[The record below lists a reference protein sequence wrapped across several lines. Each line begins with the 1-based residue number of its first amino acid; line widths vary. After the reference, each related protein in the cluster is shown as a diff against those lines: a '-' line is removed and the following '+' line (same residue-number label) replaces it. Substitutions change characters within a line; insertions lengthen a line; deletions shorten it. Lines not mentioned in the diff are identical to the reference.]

1 MGHAGDDG
9 AAAFHYH
16 PTPRFE
22 RKLEK
27 LRGQDPAGYERVRE
41 VIGRLLADPA
51 DADGKLHGPH
61 RGKLK
66 KYVGRSEYR
75 IVYAWC
81 LSCRKA
87 NEHLEEAC
95 PSCGAVPDGS
105 VVFLDLYHKSEANR
119 LGY

>member
-1 MGHAGDDG
+1 MAQ
-9 AAAFHYH
+9 AAEGLGESFHFH
-16 PTPRFE
+16 PTPQFE
-22 RKLEK
+22 RKLER

-81 LSCRKA
+81 RSCRKA

-95 PSCGAVPDGS
+95 PSCGTIPDSS
-105 VVFLDLYHKSEANR
+105 VVFLDLYHKSDAKR